1 MDRLGRMVGRS
12 LEEEE
17 WSGDGPG
24 LFLTLRKEQFIK
36 ESFFFS
42 VLNYRDQYQNL
53 TSHKSK

>member
-36 ESFFFS
+36 ESFFF
-42 VLNYRDQYQNL
+42 QF
-53 TSHKSK
+53 